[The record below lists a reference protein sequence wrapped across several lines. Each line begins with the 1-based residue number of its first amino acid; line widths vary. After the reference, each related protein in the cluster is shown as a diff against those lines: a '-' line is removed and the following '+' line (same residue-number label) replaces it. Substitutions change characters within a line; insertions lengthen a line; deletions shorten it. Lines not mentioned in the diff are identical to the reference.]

1 MPAVTFRMSELTIIV
16 AVLSVLGHCLAI
28 FWPRKPLKEPLDENG
43 FPILWC
49 NNDEKQANVACVWQD
64 SPPEPVAAAA
74 NGAAHS
80 RSV

>member
-1 MPAVTFRMSELTIIV
+1 MSELTVIV
-16 AVLSVLGHCLAI
+16 AVLSVIGHCLAI

-64 SPPEPVAAAA
+64 ATEQPAATTADD
-74 NGAAHS
+74 AAHS
-80 RSV
+80 RSA